1 MSTYNQLINQ
11 LSGKTISSNDVISP
25 NFKPVWINNV
35 TRLNAQN
42 LNENMY
48 RSINSYVSEVANKSY
63 ELSNEQISLVLNQ
76 LAGYRPDPDSTNEIH
91 NITISAEG
99 SGKTNNLLSTEGKY
113 QAVFGQGNETGDVE
127 GQFLIGN
134 YVALKSTNDD
144 TLFAIGNGTA
154 ENENVSRSNAFTVS
168 TKGSV
173 TTGSI
178 VLKDTVTE
186 SSPSNTATT
195 KKYVDELVAS
205 ISSIRIRNT
214 DAECTCNY
222 SDVQTY
228 ATQYIVTN
236 LGRQPKDY
244 DGLLI
249 TVTGSPSG
257 SATETEIILYVYT
270 NGLWINAG
278 LNDVDLSDYYTKTE
292 TNNEITN
299 AINGL
304 DVSDN
309 VLANNFVTKVTQTNG
324 KITVSRARP
333 TITNV
338 QGLQE
343 ALNGKQETLVSGTN
357 IKTINNTS
365 VLGTGNFDLPKVTFT
380 EKTETVEIPQYVNEA
395 VTQANEILMNL
406 RDATVYDANN
416 ITFKL
421 YEEVI

>member
-1 MSTYNQLINQ
+1 MSTYNQLINN

-63 ELSNEQISLVLNQ
+63 ELSNEQTSLVLNQ

-91 NITISAEG
+91 NITISIEG

-144 TLFAIGNGTA
+144 TLFAIGNGTV
-154 ENENVSRSNAFTVS
+154 ENENVSRSNAFAVS
-168 TKGSV
+168 TKGNV

-178 VLKDTVTE
+178 VLRDTVTE

-222 SDVQTY
+222 SEVQTY

-236 LGRQPKDY
+236 LNRQPADY

-249 TVTGSPSG
+249 TVIGSPSG

-365 VLGTGNFDLPKVTFT
+365 VLGEGNFDLPKVTFT